1 MKKYLLWW
9 LAIVVLWILVYLGL
23 PYIRFWLLYWFNH
36 EQVERYKSMTKD
48 FTLSEKYNLY
58 TQWYRTIKFN
68 DFMIDLYLFD
78 KEAVKK
84 DSTKFNELNELIL
97 DKYNLNYKYNRYIK
111 KWDKAIFK
119 DMEQAVRAELNF

>member
-9 LAIVVLWILVYLGL
+9 LAIAVLWILVYLGL

-58 TQWYRTIKFN
+58 TQWYRKIRLD
-68 DFMIDLYLFD
+68 DFVIDVF
-78 KEAVKK
+78 
-84 DSTKFNELNELIL
+84 IL
-97 DKYNLNYKYNRYIK
+97 DDNARTKEWFTEKEEKFIKEYKLEYRYRKYMRDGDKTLFK
-111 KWDKAIFK
+111 KINDIV
-119 DMEQAVRAELNF
+119 EREYY

>member
-111 KWDKAIFK
+111 KWDKSIFK